1 MLITNRIK
9 VKLAFP
15 LETGEHFFLGNHFYV
30 EKYLDQGELLE
41 RIEQNQYKKQQGEA
55 ESCYGLRGQS
65 ISASDSKTRSVRDCL
80 IQKPM

>member
-55 ESCYGLRGQS
+55 ESCYG
-65 ISASDSKTRSVRDCL
+65 DSQYLPVIARLSWSVTDCL
-80 IQKPM
+80 VQKPM